1 MNLLTGVIFILK
13 RDYILPLL
21 YYYQHGLAVKKL
33 SEEKYPPPWQALRS
47 EQGPDLK
54 LFRVRYDW
62 YKNPRNNK
70 EFKRLVLETV
80 DWVNIVAI
88 TTEKKIIVVHQ
99 YRFGTGKISTEIPGG
114 VLDVQE
120 SPQEAAIRELKEET
134 GYTSSAWH
142 YLGAVEPNPAFHT
155 NLCHHWLA
163 ENVQKTHSPML
174 DEGEDITVETLD
186 FAEIQAAIKS
196 GQIKH
201 ALALSALSRVSELW
215 NGFLPGR

>member
-1 MNLLTGVIFILK
+1 M
-13 RDYILPLL
+13 
-21 YYYQHGLAVKKL
+21 KKPD
-33 SEEKYPPPWQALRS
+33 EVKYPPLWTVSRS
-47 EQGPDLK
+47 EQSADLR

-70 EFKRLVLETV
+70 ELKRLVLETV

-88 TTEKKIIVVHQ
+88 TAEKKIVVVHQ
-99 YRFGTGKISTEIPGG
+99 YRFGSGKISTEIPGG
-114 VLDVQE
+114 VLEAQE
-120 SPQEAAIRELKEET
+120 SSQQAAMRELQEET
-134 GYTSSAWH
+134 GYTSSAWY

-163 ENVQKTHSPML
+163 ENVLKTNTPML

-186 FAEIQAAIKS
+186 FEEIRAAIKS

-201 ALALSALSRVSELW
+201 ALALSALSRINELW
-215 NGFLPGR
+215 NGFIPGR

>member
-1 MNLLTGVIFILK
+1 
-13 RDYILPLL
+13 
-21 YYYQHGLAVKKL
+21 VKKPD
-33 SEEKYPPPWQALRS
+33 EVKYPPLWTVSRS
-47 EQGPDLK
+47 EQSADLR

-70 EFKRLVLETV
+70 ELKRLVLETV

-88 TTEKKIIVVHQ
+88 TAEKKIVVVHQ
-99 YRFGTGKISTEIPGG
+99 YRFGSGKISTEIPGG
-114 VLDVQE
+114 VLEAQE
-120 SPQEAAIRELKEET
+120 SSQQAAMRELQEET
-134 GYTSSAWH
+134 GYTSSAWY

-163 ENVQKTHSPML
+163 ENVLKTNTPML

-186 FAEIQAAIKS
+186 FEEIRAAIKS

-201 ALALSALSRVSELW
+201 ALALSALSRINELW
-215 NGFLPGR
+215 NGFIPGR

>member
-1 MNLLTGVIFILK
+1 LI
-13 RDYILPLL
+13 
-21 YYYQHGLAVKKL
+21 VKKPD
-33 SEEKYPPPWQALRS
+33 EVKYPPLWTVSRS
-47 EQGPDLK
+47 EQSADLR

-70 EFKRLVLETV
+70 ELKRLVLETV

-88 TTEKKIIVVHQ
+88 TAEKKIVVVHQ
-99 YRFGTGKISTEIPGG
+99 YRFGSGKISTEIPGG
-114 VLDVQE
+114 VLEAQE
-120 SPQEAAIRELKEET
+120 SSQQAAMRELQEET
-134 GYTSSAWH
+134 GYTSSAWY

-163 ENVQKTHSPML
+163 ENVLKTNTPML

-186 FAEIQAAIKS
+186 FEEIRAAIKS

-201 ALALSALSRVSELW
+201 ALALSALSRINELW
-215 NGFLPGR
+215 NGFIPGR

>member
-1 MNLLTGVIFILK
+1 M
-13 RDYILPLL
+13 
-21 YYYQHGLAVKKL
+21 KKL
-33 SEEKYPPPWQALRS
+33 NEEKYPPPWTVSRS
-47 EQGPDLK
+47 EQGADLR
-54 LFRVRYDW
+54 LFQVRYDW

-70 EFKRLVLETV
+70 ELKRLVLETV

-88 TTEKKIIVVHQ
+88 TAEKRIVVVHQ

-114 VLDVQE
+114 VLEVQE
-120 SPQEAAIRELKEET
+120 SPQQAAMRELQEET
-134 GYTSSAWH
+134 GYTSSSWF

-163 ENVQKTHSPML
+163 DRVRKTHTPML

-186 FAEIQAAIKS
+186 FDEIRSAIKS

-201 ALALSALSRVSELW
+201 ALALSALSRINELW

>member
-1 MNLLTGVIFILK
+1 M
-13 RDYILPLL
+13 
-21 YYYQHGLAVKKL
+21 KKPN
-33 SEEKYPPPWQALRS
+33 EEKYPSPWQILRS
-47 EQGPDLK
+47 EAGPDLK

-70 EFKRLVLETV
+70 DLKRLVLETV

-88 TTEKKIIVVHQ
+88 TAEKKIVVVHQ
-99 YRFGTGKISTEIPGG
+99 YRFGTGKIATEIPGG
-114 VLDVQE
+114 VLEAQE
-120 SPQEAAIRELKEET
+120 SPQQAAMRELQEET
-134 GYTSSAWH
+134 GYTSSSWY

-163 ENVQKTHSPML
+163 ERVRKTHTPML

-186 FAEIQAAIKS
+186 FEEIRTAIKS

-201 ALALSALSRVSELW
+201 ALALSALSRINELW
-215 NGFLPGR
+215 TGFLPGR

>member
-1 MNLLTGVIFILK
+1 MI
-13 RDYILPLL
+13 
-21 YYYQHGLAVKKL
+21 VKKPI
-33 SEEKYPPPWQALRS
+33 KQNYPRPWQVLRS
-47 EQGPDLK
+47 ERGPDLK
-54 LFRVRYDW
+54 LFQVRYDW

-70 EFKRLVLETV
+70 ELKRLVLETV

-88 TTEKKIIVVHQ
+88 TPGKKIVVVHQ

-114 VLDVQE
+114 VLEVQE
-120 SPQEAAIRELKEET
+120 SSQQAAMRELQEET
-134 GYTSSAWH
+134 GYTSSSWY

-163 ENVQKTHSPML
+163 GSVRKTHTPKL

-186 FAEIQAAIKS
+186 FEEIRTAIKS

-201 ALALSALSRVSELW
+201 ALALSALSRINELW
-215 NGFLPGR
+215 NGFLTGR

>member
-1 MNLLTGVIFILK
+1 
-13 RDYILPLL
+13 
-21 YYYQHGLAVKKL
+21 VKKL
-33 SEEKYPPPWQALRS
+33 NEEKYPPPWAVSRS
-47 EQGPDLK
+47 EQGADLR

-70 EFKRLVLETV
+70 ELKRLVLETV

-88 TTEKKIIVVHQ
+88 TAEKRIVVVHQ

-114 VLDVQE
+114 VLEVQE
-120 SPQEAAIRELKEET
+120 SSQQAAMRELQEET
-134 GYTSSAWH
+134 GYTSSTWY

-163 ENVQKTHSPML
+163 ESVRKTHTPML

-186 FAEIQAAIKS
+186 FDEIRSAIKS

-201 ALALSALSRVSELW
+201 ALALSALSRINELW
-215 NGFLPGR
+215 NGFLPVR